1 MLPIFRLLQAFK
13 LQQYAKALTELGY
26 GFEIYKLGILGETS
40 KFSVINKLN
49 LMPGHRARFI
59 DFFDII
65 SKVTTQ
71 EDIKT
76 KSNQRL
82 QNDYVLGNFD
92 ILNIIQLTQ
101 VKVRKLISTHQ
112 SLIRESQK

>member
-1 MLPIFRLLQAFK
+1 
-13 LQQYAKALTELGY
+13 
-26 GFEIYKLGILGETS
+26 
-40 KFSVINKLN
+40 
-49 LMPGHRARFI
+49 MPGHRARFI

-82 QNDYVLGNFD
+82 QNDYVLGKF
-92 ILNIIQLTQ
+92 
-101 VKVRKLISTHQ
+101 RYS
-112 SLIRESQK
+112 